1 MPDLIRHPVFLFWI
15 PAFAGMTKQRQAAGN
30 GPKGIQA
37 LMGDRETSLAQF
49 SRHFKEIND
58 ELKGSLDTRVALVED
73 IAEYSLLGKGKRVRP
88 LLFVLC
94 AQLCGSKQDNLYHFS
109 TIFEYLHTASL
120 LHDDVLDN
128 ADTRRKKPSARQV
141 WGNPA
146 AILGGDFLYSKASAI
161 AVEWNS
167 LQALRVL
174 TAMVSRMVE
183 GQLLELSQT
192 HNWHINKDQYLEII
206 TAKTAV
212 LMSAACSCG
221 AIVAGADQETL
232 ERMSDYGL
240 NLGVAFQL
248 IDDMLDYTSCEEAFG
263 KPVGKDLREGKV
275 TLPLIYAIS
284 KLESKEVDRLEALF
298 KSEKVSDE
306 DYTRLIAMVRQLGVI
321 QKVKDEAA
329 EYTQKA
335 VGLLDPFPPSP
346 AKEELIAL
354 CSYLVDRDF

>member
-1 MPDLIRHPVFLFWI
+1 MD
-15 PAFAGMTKQRQAAGN
+15 
-30 GPKGIQA
+30 
-37 LMGDRETSLAQF
+37 DRKTSLAQF

-58 ELKGSLDTRVALVED
+58 ELKGSLGTRVALLED
-73 IAEYSLLGKGKRVRP
+73 MAEYTLFGEGKRVRP
-88 LLFVLC
+88 LLFVLS
-94 AQLCGSKQDNLYHFS
+94 AQLCGAKQDNLYHLS

-174 TAMVSRMVE
+174 TAMVTRMVE
-183 GQLLELSQT
+183 GQLIELSQT
-192 HNWHINKDQYLEII
+192 HNWRITKDQYLEII
-206 TAKTAV
+206 VAKTAV

-221 AIVAGADQETL
+221 AIVAGADQEAL
-232 ERMSDYGL
+232 ERLNDYGL
-240 NLGVAFQL
+240 GLGIAFQL
-248 IDDMLDYTSCEEAFG
+248 IDDVLDYTSCEEAFG

-284 KLESKEVDRLEALF
+284 QLESKEVERLQALF
-298 KSEKVSDE
+298 KSERVGDE
-306 DYTRLIAMVRQLGVI
+306 DYARLIAMVRELGVV
-321 QKVKDEAA
+321 QKIKDEAA

-335 VGLLDPFPPSP
+335 VDLLGPFPPSP
-346 AKEELIAL
+346 AKQELIAL
-354 CSYLVDRDF
+354 CSYLADRDF

>member
-1 MPDLIRHPVFLFWI
+1 
-15 PAFAGMTKQRQAAGN
+15 
-30 GPKGIQA
+30 
-37 LMGDRETSLAQF
+37 MGERKTSLAQF

-58 ELKGSLDTRVALVED
+58 ELKGSLDTRVALLED
-73 IAEYSLLGKGKRVRP
+73 MAEYSLFGEGKRVRP
-88 LLFVLC
+88 LLFVLS
-94 AQLCGSKQDNLYHFS
+94 AQLCGSQQDNLYHLS

-128 ADTRRKKPSARQV
+128 ADTRRKKPSVHQV

-167 LQALRVL
+167 LKALRVL
-174 TAMVSRMVE
+174 TAMVTRMVE
-183 GQLLELSQT
+183 GQLIELSQT
-192 HNWHINKDQYLEII
+192 HNWHITKDQYLEII
-206 TAKTAV
+206 VAKTAV

-221 AIVAGADQETL
+221 AIVAGADQEAL
-232 ERMSDYGL
+232 ERLNDYGL
-240 NLGVAFQL
+240 GVGIAFQL
-248 IDDMLDYTSCEEAFG
+248 IDDALDYTSCEEAFG

-284 KLESKEVDRLEALF
+284 QLESKEVERLQALF
-298 KSEKVSDE
+298 KSGKVSDE
-306 DYTRLIAMVRQLGVI
+306 DYAGLITMVRELGVV
-321 QKVKDEAA
+321 QKIKDEAV

-335 VGLLDPFPPSP
+335 VELLDPFPPSP

-354 CSYLVDRDF
+354 CSYLAGRDF

>member
-1 MPDLIRHPVFLFWI
+1 
-15 PAFAGMTKQRQAAGN
+15 
-30 GPKGIQA
+30 
-37 LMGDRETSLAQF
+37 MGDRKTSLAQF

-58 ELKGSLDTRVALVED
+58 ELKGSLNTRVALLENM
-73 IAEYSLLGKGKRVRP
+73 AEYSLFGEGKRVRP
-88 LLFVLC
+88 LLFVLS
-94 AQLCGSKQDNLYHFS
+94 AQLCGSQQDNLYHLS

-146 AILGGDFLYSKASAI
+146 AILGGDFLYSKASAL

-167 LQALRVL
+167 LKALRVL
-174 TAMVSRMVE
+174 TAMVTRMVE
-183 GQLLELSQT
+183 GQLIELSQT
-192 HNWHINKDQYLEII
+192 HNWHITKDQYLEII
-206 TAKTAV
+206 VAKTAV

-221 AIVAGADQETL
+221 AIVAGADQEAL
-232 ERMSDYGL
+232 ERLNDYGL
-240 NLGVAFQL
+240 GVGIAFQL
-248 IDDMLDYTSCEEAFG
+248 IDDVLDYTSCEEAFG

-284 KLESKEVDRLEALF
+284 QLGSKEVERLQALF
-298 KSEKVSDE
+298 KSGKVSDE
-306 DYTRLIAMVRQLGVI
+306 DYARLITMVRELGVV
-321 QKVKDEAA
+321 QKIKDEAV

-335 VGLLDPFPPSP
+335 VELLDPFPPSP

-354 CSYLVDRDF
+354 CSYLADRDF